1 MQTEKFRWVICY
13 CCEGHGKVD
22 NPSFS
27 DGFTGSEW
35 NELDDEFLDEYRK
48 GTYDVQ
54 CSVCKGSGKVKEPDI
69 SRMTFAEKRVLAA
82 QRREAREDA
91 EYRRQSAHEQR
102 MGY

>member
-1 MQTEKFRWVICY
+1 MQSEKFLWEICG

-22 NPSFS
+22 NPAFS
-27 DGFTGSEW
+27 EGFTGSEW
-35 NELDDEFLDEYRK
+35 NELDNEFRK

-54 CSVCKGSGKVKEPDI
+54 CRNCKGSGKVKVPDV
-69 SRMTFAEKRVLAA
+69 SRMTFAEKRVLVA

-91 EYRRQSAHEQR
+91 EYRRQAAHELR